1 MPLVHP
7 HLHFIMQLG
16 GGVDG
21 ELVGAQLLRTIPDRQ
36 WLFKFGRVPM
46 NFVLSDRMWERF
58 RAPEA
63 LTKQGQARC
72 KVSVMAQS
80 VAHLSETVPYDS
92 LQPYGEHF
100 HPERYNAFE
109 EKFTN
114 LEKRRAGTP
123 HVAAGFLPMQNPLIK
138 PGDLDYWDY
147 VVRKL
152 FVVKA
157 TPLEKSI
164 SALGPGAYNILK
176 YFTNPADPKDRL
188 DISKSPR
195 SFTVDEWNL
204 VVQAFKNWPFRP
216 MVPRALCSLSIE
228 NF

>member
-46 NFVLSDRMWERF
+46 NFVLSDRMWEVRIPFSRKEIDHWFHLIIQRF

-123 HVAAGFLPMQNPLIK
+123 HVAAGFLPMQNP
-138 PGDLDYWDY
+138 
-147 VVRKL
+147 VHQ
-152 FVVKA
+152 
-157 TPLEKSI
+157 I
-164 SALGPGAYNILK
+164 S
-176 YFTNPADPKDRL
+176 
-188 DISKSPR
+188 
-195 SFTVDEWNL
+195 
-204 VVQAFKNWPFRP
+204 
-216 MVPRALCSLSIE
+216 
-228 NF
+228 